1 MKTDMI
7 HEKGSGRINEDA
19 ISLNGRLFGVFDGAT
34 SLTRDTYDNDKT
46 GGFLASRIASDVFL
60 TGEGPLHG
68 LAHRA
73 NTAIYE
79 KMLSCGVDVADKAAL
94 WSTSCAVV
102 RILDDVI
109 EWVQTGDSLLLLIY
123 DDGSY
128 HIPVNDY
135 DHDRETLLMW
145 KDLARTAG
153 EKKIFDLLSD
163 QIRKIRAGMNVTY
176 GVLNGEAH
184 FERFLNTG
192 KVSREGVN
200 HILLFTDGLF
210 LPSPHPDREP
220 DFDTFVDIFME
231 GGLKALRDH
240 VRRIEKTD
248 PDCKRYPRFKPHDDI
263 AAVAITL

>member
-19 ISLNGRLFGVFDGAT
+19 ISLNGTLFGVFDGAT

-46 GGFLASRIASDVFL
+46 GGFLASRIARDIFLSGNGPL
-60 TGEGPLHG
+60 TG
-68 LAHRA
+68 LAQLA
-73 NTAIYE
+73 NTAICE
-79 KMLSCGVDVADKAAL
+79 KMLSCGVNMDDKAAL

-102 RILDDVI
+102 RIREDHI
-109 EWVQTGDSLLLLIY
+109 EWVQTGDSLLLLIHE
-123 DDGSY
+123 DDSY
-128 HIPVNDY
+128 HIPITDY

-145 KDLARTAG
+145 KNLANRAG
-153 EKKIFDLLSD
+153 EKKIFDLLNE

-176 GVLNGEAH
+176 GVLNGESH

-192 KVSREGVN
+192 KVSRDGVK

-220 DFDTFVDIFME
+220 DFDTFVDIFLR
-231 GGLKALRDH
+231 GGLTALRDH